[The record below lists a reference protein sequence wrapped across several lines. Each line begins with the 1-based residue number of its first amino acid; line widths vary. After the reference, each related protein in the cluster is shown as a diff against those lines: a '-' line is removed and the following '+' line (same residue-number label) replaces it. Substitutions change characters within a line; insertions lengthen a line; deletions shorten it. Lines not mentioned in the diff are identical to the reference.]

1 MAIYEYLC
9 PKCQAEFEVMRPMS
23 EADEAA
29 VCPRCGSEGQRL
41 LSGFGSKTSSYMQ
54 SPGKPFRKQPG
65 QAGQQRGRTK
75 QSR

>member
-23 EADEAA
+23 EAGKVA

-41 LSGFGSKTSSYMQ
+41 LSGFGSKTGSYVQ

-65 QAGQQRGRTK
+65 QAGRRRGRTK
-75 QSR
+75 RSR